1 MGLDE
6 GHIASLHEA
15 VVALS
20 RALDRP
26 PASLSTDEIASG
38 LGISRSTLY
47 RRIGSREALLRS
59 LREQGIDT
67 GEQPSATERMLDAAA
82 ALIRE
87 EGLPS
92 LTLEAVAARAGVA
105 LPTVFARFRNRS
117 GLLVAVFERHSPVPR
132 VQRHLA
138 PLSPGDVKAFRVT
151 IRAIYGEMWDLLL
164 SDHALISGLIVEVL
178 RDPQGEI
185 RAFLERQ
192 YLPQVFNRILP
203 WLAEGIRL
211 GLVRPMP
218 PLLLGQAFVAPM
230 IMHVATRPLV
240 TSTGIAPLPDRD
252 EACARFTELYC
263 AAVLLP
269 EDAKETSHGS

>member
-1 MGLDE
+1 M
-6 GHIASLHEA
+6 
-15 VVALS
+15 VALS
-20 RALDRP
+20 RTLDRP
-26 PASLSTDEIASG
+26 LASLSTDEIAVG

-47 RRIGSREALLRS
+47 RRIGSREALLRA

-92 LTLEAVAARAGVA
+92 LTLEAVAVRAGVA

-138 PLSPGDVKAFRVT
+138 PLAPGDVEAFRTSIQAV
-151 IRAIYGEMWDLLL
+151 YGEIWDLLS

-178 RDPQGEI
+178 RDPTG
-185 RAFLERQ
+185 RFGRSWNA
-192 YLPQVFNRILP
+192 
-203 WLAEGIRL
+203 GICPRC
-211 GLVRPMP
+211 
-218 PLLLGQAFVAPM
+218 
-230 IMHVATRPLV
+230 
-240 TSTGIAPLPDRD
+240 STASFRGSPKASGSGS
-252 EACARFTELYC
+252 CARC
-263 AAVLLP
+263 PHCCWARP
-269 EDAKETSHGS
+269 SSHR